1 MSRPLARK
9 SPQSRRQQAR
19 LNRGRRRQELMTR
32 SQRAVR
38 WLQPGLVVK
47 RWVLTSGLGLL
58 MALVGGAVWADLK
71 PIYWI
76 LETLSWLL
84 GTLTTVL
91 PREFTGPILLLV
103 GVALVLWGQSR
114 SFGSIQQA
122 LAPDKDTVLIDALQ
136 AQSRLNRGP
145 NIVAIGGGTGLS
157 TLLSGLKRYSSHI
170 TAIVTVADDGGSS
183 GVLRRELGVLP
194 PGDIRNC
201 LAALSTEEPLLTRLF
216 QYRFSAG
223 GGLEGHSFGNLFLS
237 ALTAITG
244 NLETAITASSRVL
257 AVQGQVVPATN
268 VDVRLWAELE
278 NGQRIEGESNIGHA
292 PSPIVRLGCVP
303 SRPPALPRALEAI
316 ANADLIVLGPGS
328 LYTSLLPNLLVPE
341 LVSAI
346 QRSRAPR
353 LYICNLMTQ
362 PGETDGLDVRGH
374 LRAIEAQLASLG
386 LSQRLFSAVL
396 AQDDLANSAL
406 IKFYQARGAEPVLCD
421 AKGLRKDG
429 YDVTQ
434 APLQGAR
441 PTSTLRHDSRS
452 LALAV
457 MRFYRKNKRESSQ

>member
-9 SPQSRRQQAR
+9 PPQSRRQQAR
-19 LNRGRRRQELMTR
+19 VNRGRRRQELMTR

-170 TAIVTVADDGGSS
+170 TAVVTVADDGGSS

-223 GGLEGHSFGNLFLS
+223 AGLEGHSFGNLFLS

-292 PSPIVRLGCVP
+292 PSPIVRLGCIP

-396 AQDDLANSAL
+396 AQDDLAKSAL

-457 MRFYRKNKRESSQ
+457 MRFYRKHKRESSQ

>member
-170 TAIVTVADDGGSS
+170 TAVVTVADDGGSS

-457 MRFYRKNKRESSQ
+457 MRFYRKHKRESSQ

>member
-9 SPQSRRQQAR
+9 PPQSRRQQAR
-19 LNRGRRRQELMTR
+19 VNRGRRRQELMTR

-170 TAIVTVADDGGSS
+170 TAVVTVADDGGSS

-292 PSPIVRLGCVP
+292 PSPIVRLGCIP
-303 SRPPALPRALEAI
+303 ERPPALPRALEAI

-457 MRFYRKNKRESSQ
+457 MRFYRKHKGESSQ

>member
-9 SPQSRRQQAR
+9 PPQSRRQQAR
-19 LNRGRRRQELMTR
+19 VNRGRRRQELMTR

-114 SFGSIQQA
+114 SFGSIKQA

-170 TAIVTVADDGGSS
+170 TAVVTVADDGGSS

-292 PSPIVRLGCVP
+292 PSPIVRLGCFP

-346 QRSRAPR
+346 HRSRAPR

-457 MRFYRKNKRESSQ
+457 MRFYRKHKRESSQ